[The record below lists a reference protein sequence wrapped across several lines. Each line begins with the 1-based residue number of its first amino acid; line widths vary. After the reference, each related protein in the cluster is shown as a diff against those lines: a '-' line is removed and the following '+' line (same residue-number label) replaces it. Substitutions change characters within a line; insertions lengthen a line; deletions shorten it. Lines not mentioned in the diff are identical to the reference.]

1 MKKTVFIIALAASG
15 LFVASCGSKTAEPAA
30 GEDQTEQVAEEA
42 AAEEA
47 AAEEAAAE
55 EAEQPA
61 SLADIVADAKANG
74 ANWSADEWKTQF
86 KKALEAYKPFAVAMN
101 EAQPAQLEEITK
113 QYADFPTLIKEFAGL
128 AQKADGGKDITDEWI
143 QATMQELGIPQL

>member
-30 GEDQTEQVAEEA
+30 GEEQTEQVAEEA
-42 AAEEA
+42 AAEET
-47 AAEEAAAE
+47 AAE

-113 QYADFPTLIKEFAGL
+113 QYADLIIPS
-128 AQKADGGKDITDEWI
+128 GGDNKT
-143 QATMQELGIPQL
+143 GIHILRTYIEGIVTNV

>member
-1 MKKTVFIIALAASG
+1 MKKLLFSFIIVAAG
-15 LFVASCGSKTAEPAA
+15 MFVVSCGGDKNAETATEA
-30 GEDQTEQVAEEA
+30 EQTEQVAKEA
-42 AAEEA
+42 PAA
-47 AAEEAAAE
+47 

-61 SLADIVADAKANG
+61 SLADIVAKAKAEG

>member
-47 AAEEAAAE
+47 
-55 EAEQPA
+55 EQPA

-74 ANWSADEWKTQF
+74 ANWSANEWKTQF

>member
-1 MKKTVFIIALAASG
+1 MKKSLSIIAAAAMAASLTLAG
-15 LFVASCGSKTAEPAA
+15 TMSSFADDEAPVATAP
-30 GEDQTEQVAEEA
+30 
-42 AAEEA
+42 
-47 AAEEAAAE
+47 AAAE

>member
-15 LFVASCGSKTAEPAA
+15 LFVASCGNKSTELAT
-30 GEDQTEQVAEEA
+30 GEEQTEQV
-42 AAEEA
+42 
-47 AAEEAAAE
+47 AEEAAAE

-74 ANWSADEWKTQF
+74 ANWSADEWETQF

-101 EAQPAQLEEITK
+101 DAQPAQLEEITK
-113 QYADFPTLIKEFAGL
+113 KYADFPTLIKEFAGL
-128 AQKADGGKDITDEWI
+128 AQKADGGKGITDEWI

>member
-1 MKKTVFIIALAASG
+1 MKKLLFSFIIVAAG
-15 LFVASCGSKTAEPAA
+15 VFVTSCGNKSAETATEA
-30 GEDQTEQVAEEA
+30 EQTEQVAKDAPA
-42 AAEEA
+42 A
-47 AAEEAAAE
+47 

-61 SLADIVADAKANG
+61 SLADIVAKAKAEG

>member
-1 MKKTVFIIALAASG
+1 MKKTVIIIALAASG
-15 LFVASCGSKTAEPAA
+15 LFVASCGSKSAEPAA
-30 GEDQTEQVAEEA
+30 GEEQTEQVAEEA
-42 AAEEA
+42 T
-47 AAEEAAAE
+47 AE

-74 ANWSADEWKTQF
+74 ANWSTDEWKTQF
-86 KKALEAYKPFAVAMN
+86 KKAMEAYKPFAVAMN
-101 EAQPAQLEEITK
+101 EAQPAQFEEITK

-128 AQKADGGKDITDEWI
+128 AKKADGGKDITDEWI

>member
-15 LFVASCGSKTAEPAA
+15 LFVASCGSKSAEPAA
-30 GEDQTEQVAEEA
+30 GEEQTEQV
-42 AAEEA
+42 
-47 AAEEAAAE
+47 AEEAAAE